1 MRVHILSTLFV
12 CVWEWWCPSHNV
24 LRFCFVCLRLVYFIL
39 TVSLDC
45 PFWLPLRYSF
55 FLLNRELRDSRFPSF
70 LNSYYTSECKCEI
83 VCKDFSAFLTLS
95 RQKTWRPLVIIASK
109 TNYMKLP
116 SICLAGQNKTCEV
129 LYINSSFLMEPIPW
143 PPLPFVKIL
152 YDVFETHYKDSS
164 FLLIGWR
171 HW

>member
-1 MRVHILSTLFV
+1 MYEGSYLIYVICVCLGMVVSITYCVAFLLCLSTT
-12 CVWEWWCPSHNV
+12 CVPYFDSFSGLSILIAPSI
-24 LRFCFVCLRLVYFIL
+24 F
-39 TVSLDC
+39 
-45 PFWLPLRYSF
+45 F
-55 FLLNRELRDSRFPSF
+55 FLLNRELRDSRFPSI

-83 VCKDFSAFLTLS
+83 VCKDVSAFLTLS

-129 LYINSSFLMEPIPW
+129 LYRNSSFLMEPIPW

-164 FLLIGWR
+164 FLLIG
-171 HW
+171 